1 MKRDKFFGFD
11 ATKKCAFVFLFENNQ
26 KRLSLFIE
34 YENEENFEVVKQD
47 LAIYGLFWDSGSIV
61 EEMISLFNINPVFK
75 KLSLKTWAEES

>member
-1 MKRDKFFGFD
+1 M
-11 ATKKCAFVFLFENNQ
+11 
-26 KRLSLFIE
+26 
-34 YENEENFEVVKQD
+34 VKQD